1 MKESILLF
9 LESKDARKF
18 HLLKHLLEIG
28 NEWQDG
34 RVLATEIG
42 CSIKTLPAIVTSL
55 NQDLAAIYQPQEA
68 TIEHRQ
74 PGYRLTSGLISE
86 QSLLINYL
94 EQSIAFDFIKTLFE
108 ENQLST
114 VEYCLNH
121 YLSLATLT
129 RKLNRI
135 KPYLIKFQLA
145 LNISQAKLIGP
156 EKQLRHFFY
165 HFFYDTYRDV
175 KWPFSK
181 LRQQTI
187 VDEVFK
193 IDQALKSRVNPVELV
208 GAAYYNAVFQ
218 N

>member
-9 LESKDARKF
+9 LESKDMRKF
-18 HLLKHLLEIG
+18 QLLKYLMEIG
-28 NEWQDG
+28 NDWQDS
-34 RVLATEIG
+34 RVLAAEIG
-42 CSIKTLPAIVTSL
+42 CSVKTLPTVVASL
-55 NQDLAAIYQPQEA
+55 TQDLAVIYQPHEA
-68 TIEHRQ
+68 TIEHSQ
-74 PGYRLTSGLISE
+74 QGYRLTSGLISE

-114 VEYCLNH
+114 IEYCLNH
-121 YLSLATLT
+121 FISLATLT

-135 KPYLIKFQLA
+135 KPYLIKFKLS
-145 LNISQAKLIGP
+145 LNISQAKLIGS

-181 LRQQTI
+181 LRQVTI
-187 VDEVFK
+187 VDEVSK
-193 IDQALKSRVNPVELV
+193 INQALKSRVNPVELV

-218 N
+218 D